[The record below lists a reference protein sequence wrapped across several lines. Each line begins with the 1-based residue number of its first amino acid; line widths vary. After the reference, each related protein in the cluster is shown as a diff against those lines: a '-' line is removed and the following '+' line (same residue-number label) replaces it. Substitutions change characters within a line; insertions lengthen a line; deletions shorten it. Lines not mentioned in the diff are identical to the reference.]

1 MANRHMQR
9 CSALLISRERPTD
22 TAMRYHLIPIRR
34 AIIKQLMN
42 NRCWRACGEGGNP
55 LTLLGECNLLQPPWK
70 TAWMFLKKPKSE
82 FPCDPTIPILSIYP
96 EKKTILWKDS
106 WTPVFTAA
114 QPTIPKA
121 WEQSKCPSTDEW
133 IKKTLYTHTHTHN
146 GILLRHLKKEI
157 MPFAATW
164 MDLEINILSE
174 VRQKEKDNYH
184 VLSPTC
190 GI

>member
-1 MANRHMQR
+1 M
-9 CSALLISRERPTD
+9 
-22 TAMRYHLIPIRR
+22 
-34 AIIKQLMN
+34 
-42 NRCWRACGEGGNP
+42 
-55 LTLLGECNLLQPPWK
+55 
-70 TAWMFLKKPKSE
+70 
-82 FPCDPTIPILSIYP
+82 
-96 EKKTILWKDS
+96 
-106 WTPVFTAA
+106 FTAA

-133 IKKTLYTHTHTHN
+133 IKKTLYMHIHTHN

-184 VLSPTC
+184 VLSPIC